1 MVAIP
6 FPGAPPV
13 VPAVPEKTF
22 PNAYVRQLVINART
36 NGPQDTLYAEI
47 VPYNGTTGEM
57 LPQQAIEI
65 RLPLWAAVAA
75 VPELQAAMG
84 AILAAVEPTVEYQAS
99 LNASEPEPES

>member
-1 MVAIP
+1 MPID
-6 FPGAPPV
+6 FPGQPPV

-22 PNAYVRQLVINART
+22 PHAYVTQLVINARS
-36 NGPQDTLYAEI
+36 NGDQDTLYCEV

-75 VPELQAAMG
+75 VPELQTAMG
-84 AILAAVEPTVEYQAS
+84 AILAAVPAVVTYQES
-99 LNASEPEPES
+99 LQAG